1 MAPDVK
7 MISFESR
14 LQAMK
19 ASSKVKIVI
28 SEENNTKKIQYFVVV
43 VFSTLYVVLSFKL
56 DSDLM
61 FQFNS
66 IQFS

>member
-1 MAPDVK
+1 